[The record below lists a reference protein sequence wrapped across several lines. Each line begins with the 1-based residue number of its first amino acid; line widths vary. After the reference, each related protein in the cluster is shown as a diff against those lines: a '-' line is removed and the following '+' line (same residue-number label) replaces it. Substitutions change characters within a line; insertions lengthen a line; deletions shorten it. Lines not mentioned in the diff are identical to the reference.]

1 MVPPWDHILGE
12 MGTLSLLA
20 QLSLGWGALLRL
32 PSWVAPISCGT
43 ICLPAC
49 HAHPRGSGGRDPWSA
64 MRGSRATQAASMLNE
79 PELPRASLIPSPSVS
94 HLV

>member
-43 ICLPAC
+43 ICLPAM
-49 HAHPRGSGGRDPWSA
+49 PI
-64 MRGSRATQAASMLNE
+64 
-79 PELPRASLIPSPSVS
+79 PEDLGAGTPGL
-94 HLV
+94 L